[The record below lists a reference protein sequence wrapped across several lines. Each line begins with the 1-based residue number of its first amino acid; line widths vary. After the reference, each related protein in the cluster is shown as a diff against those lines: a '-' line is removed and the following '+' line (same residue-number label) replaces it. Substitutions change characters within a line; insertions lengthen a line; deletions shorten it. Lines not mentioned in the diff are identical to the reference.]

1 YRDCWLI
8 STAKTYI
15 TDANMV
21 DKVADGGLMVHYTA
35 ISDKAATVNL
45 SVNLQNDSNVDMRG
59 SVEFCLEKGVSKSV
73 KYNLPKGENKT
84 LKTAITINDP
94 HLWSPDS
101 PYLYD
106 MKVLVKDGKGR
117 MIDGYRKKI
126 GVRSIEFSHE
136 KGFILNGKDYPRKLI
151 GANRHQDFAIVG
163 NALSNNLHWRDA
175 AKLREA
181 GMDIIRNAH
190 YPQDP
195 AFMDAC
201 DALGLFVIVNTP
213 GWQFWNKEPIFEQR
227 VYSDIRA
234 MVRRDRNSPAVIMW
248 EPILNETWYPEAF
261 AKNVHDIIKEE
272 FPFAPNYTA
281 CDDVARGK
289 ECFDVIFAHPKIAG
303 NEFSADIIDSTKVYF
318 TREFGDNVD
327 NWNSH
332 NSNSRVARKWG
343 EMPMLIQANHYA
355 APSYP
360 YTSIDMLY
368 STPRYHIGGTLWHS
382 FDHQRGYH
390 PDPFYGGIM
399 TAFRR
404 PKYSYYMFQS
414 QSYTRE
420 PMVYIANEMTPFSP
434 EDVTVYSNCDEVR
447 LHTQVGDSVRVYH
460 RKKRDAL
467 GGEGMLSPIIKFEKA
482 FDVMTDKAFA
492 RGKDIDES
500 YLLAEGYNDG
510 KLVASFKRMPTRR
523 PTKIEILIDT
533 MSASPVATGGDLLV
547 VVARITDDA
556 GNVKRLNNEWIHF
569 EVQGE
574 ATIVGGSEIHCNPAP
589 IEWGEAPVILQ
600 TTTVPGKVVVKA
612 SVQFSGDHT
621 PVSGSAE
628 FTTVKPTEGLI
639 YDSNIKPIISNKT
652 KIGSSNKNREE
663 IDAALREV
671 ERQQD
676 DFGEKNSF

>member
-1 YRDCWLI
+1 
-8 STAKTYI
+8 
-15 TDANMV
+15 
-21 DKVADGGLMVHYTA
+21 
-35 ISDKAATVNL
+35 
-45 SVNLQNDSNVDMRG
+45 
-59 SVEFCLEKGVSKSV
+59 
-73 KYNLPKGENKT
+73 
-84 LKTAITINDP
+84 
-94 HLWSPDS
+94 
-101 PYLYD
+101 
-106 MKVLVKDGKGR
+106 
-117 MIDGYRKKI
+117 
-126 GVRSIEFSHE
+126 
-136 KGFILNGKDYPRKLI
+136 
-151 GANRHQDFAIVG
+151 
-163 NALSNNLHWRDA
+163 
-175 AKLREA
+175 
-181 GMDIIRNAH
+181 
-190 YPQDP
+190 
-195 AFMDAC
+195 
-201 DALGLFVIVNTP
+201 
-213 GWQFWNKEPIFEQR
+213 
-227 VYSDIRA
+227 
-234 MVRRDRNSPAVIMW
+234 
-248 EPILNETWYPEAF
+248 
-261 AKNVHDIIKEE
+261 
-272 FPFAPNYTA
+272 
-281 CDDVARGK
+281 
-289 ECFDVIFAHPKIAG
+289 
-303 NEFSADIIDSTKVYF
+303 F

-343 EMPMLIQANHYA
+343 EVPMLIQANHYA

-447 LHTQVGDSVRVYH
+447 LHTQVGDSVRIYH